1 MELKVAPKKK
11 EVAEY
16 DACNLRRIILSNGT
30 TILPVDGVYS
40 SEDEEVA
47 GMLAY
52 YAEKGI
58 IKLKEK

>member
-1 MELKVAPKKK
+1 MELKVTQKKGP
-11 EVAEY
+11 VEY
-16 DACNLRRIILSNGT
+16 DACNLRRIIMSNGT

-40 SEDEEVA
+40 SVDEEVA